1 MKNKLLI
8 AALML
13 MAVPVMAIEVP
24 PPIPPAVKMQPVGS
38 GKMSTVLFD
47 VYDIALYSPTG
58 KYDPAQP
65 VALSIRY
72 DLSID
77 GADIADRSR
86 DEMKRQNIPAAK
98 LDAWKAEMKRIFPD
112 VKDGTVLSALCAPGK
127 PTTFYKD
134 GHAIG
139 TITDPEF
146 GKAFAGIWLSQ
157 HTSEPKLREEL
168 ISYKTSDE

>member
-1 MKNKLLI
+1 MINKLVLAAFVLI
-8 AALML
+8 A
-13 MAVPVMAIEVP
+13 VPAMAIDVP
-24 PPIPPAVKMQPVGS
+24 PPIPPAVKMQAVGTS
-38 GKMSTVLFD
+38 KLSTILFD

-58 KYDPAQP
+58 KYDPAGP

-72 DLSID
+72 DISID

-86 DEMKRQNIPAAK
+86 DEMKRQNIPLAK
-98 LDAWKAEMKRIFPD
+98 LDAWKAEMQRIFPD

-134 GHAIG
+134 GQAIG
-139 TITDPEF
+139 TISDPEF
-146 GKAFAGIWLSQ
+146 GKAFAGIWLSK

-168 ISYKTSDE
+168 IAYK